1 MRSQARCLLCSRRS
15 ATKQPQALNRPV
27 KTTRHFEEEV
37 LRKRPNIRREWC
49 ERALQDPLR
58 RVVQADGRIRHWIY
72 VEELGKYL
80 RVVTLADGE
89 TVHTA
94 FPDRGFPRE

>member
-1 MRSQARCLLCSRRS
+1 MRSQARCLLRSRRS

-37 LRKRPNIRREWC
+37 LRKRPNIRRDWC
-49 ERALQDPLR
+49 ERALRDPLR
-58 RVVQADGRIRHWIY
+58 RVVQAD
-72 VEELGKYL
+72 ELGKYL

-89 TVHTA
+89 TIHTA